1 LIEYRRLRKLKRLS
15 WSQGKFFSRG
25 SFSIL
30 RNFWKRVGTGSDSSF
45 LKIWYL
51 YKIILIII
59 SFSIFFWKIIL
70 PWTSF
75 AFKENSIANNF
86 QRHEQTFLTFIKGPL
101 YSLQREIKKK
111 NSFQFFQ
118 NFFRVVKKDFHQKG
132 VVFVPLDASKFVTCW
147 KEPLWLENSKGKN
160 GKGLMLLNHHKWL
173 KSSV

>member
-1 LIEYRRLRKLKRLS
+1 MIEYRRLRKLKRLS

-86 QRHEQTFLTFIKGPL
+86 QRHEQTFLTFIKEPL

-111 NSFQFFQ
+111 EFLSILSKFFQ
-118 NFFRVVKKDFHQKG
+118 GCEKRFSPKRGSFRPLGRIKIRHLLKRTPMIGKFQRKK
-132 VVFVPLDASKFVTCW
+132 W
-147 KEPLWLENSKGKN
+147 
-160 GKGLMLLNHHKWL
+160 
-173 KSSV
+173 